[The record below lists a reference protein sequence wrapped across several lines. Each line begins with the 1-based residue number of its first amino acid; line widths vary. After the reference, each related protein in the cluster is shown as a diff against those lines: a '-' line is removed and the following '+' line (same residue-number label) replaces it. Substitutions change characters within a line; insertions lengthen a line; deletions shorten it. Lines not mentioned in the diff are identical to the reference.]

1 MKIGMGQVF
10 RGRKTMETSN
20 LKILTLWGSFW
31 GHFTP
36 FGTKI
41 GGKNKNLTIFQDKK
55 PLINSEL

>member
-20 LKILTLWGSFW
+20 LKFLTLWGVILGSL
-31 GHFTP
+31 TP
-36 FGTKI
+36 FGVKT
-41 GGKNKNLTIFQDKK
+41 GGTNTNLTIFQEKK